1 MARRFGLSGSWAFVD
16 VFGFD
21 DDSLSFVPQPCLAVI
36 FLFNSRTETPAR
48 GNPEPSVFYMKQVHA
63 LNNACGTIAAI
74 HAIANNADRLNI
86 RSSFPFLSFSSLLTH
101 TKIKRT
107 GGGPVFHY
115 LEHARGLSP
124 EDRGNA
130 LANVRSLFFLS
141 FLQSQDQNLIK
152 HT

>member
-1 MARRFGLSGSWAFVD
+1 MAQWRAVESNPETLTTMARRFGLSGSWAFVD

-74 HAIANNADRLNI
+74 HALANNADRLNI
-86 RSSFPFLSFSSLLTH
+86 R
-101 TKIKRT
+101 
-107 GGGPVFHY
+107 GGPVFHY

-130 LANVRSLFFLS
+130 LANVRSLS
-141 FLQSQDQNLIK
+141 FLPFSNPK
-152 HT
+152 TRT